1 VSIAAI
7 LTAYNPY
14 AIEIGKEP
22 QLPGH
27 LDSYRD
33 RLFQFSRKW
42 NVNEL
47 AVFGSFLRGDTHP
60 DSDVDI
66 LVSFDRNTHR
76 DLFDLV
82 AMQDELQE
90 IFGRNVDLVEKEGL
104 RNPIRRAAIL
114 KNCQVIYAA

>member
-1 VSIAAI
+1 
-7 LTAYNPY
+7 
-14 AIEIGKEP
+14 
-22 QLPGH
+22 LPGH
-27 LDSYRD
+27 IDSYRD
-33 RLFQFSRKW
+33 RLSQFSRKW
-42 NVNEL
+42 NVDEL

-66 LVSFDRNTHR
+66 LVSFDRNAHR

-82 AMQDELQE
+82 AMQDELRE

-114 KNCQVIYAA
+114 ENCQVIYAA

>member
-1 VSIAAI
+1 LS
-7 LTAYNPY
+7 
-14 AIEIGKEP
+14 
-22 QLPGH
+22 GH
-27 LDSYRD
+27 IDSYRD
-33 RLFQFSRKW
+33 RLFHFCRKW
-42 NVNEL
+42 NVIEL
-47 AVFGSFLRGDTHP
+47 AVFGSFLKGNSHP

-114 KNCQVIYAA
+114 ENCQVIYAA